1 MTELPLLLVLAG
13 RPGTGK
19 TTLARRLAAD
29 LHCVYVRIDA
39 IETAVA
45 RCGLAQPPVGP
56 IGYVVGHELAAANL
70 ALGTPV
76 VIDAVN
82 PVPEARAGWR
92 LLAEVARLVVLETV
106 IGDDDEHRRRVTART
121 PDLADQVVPTWDD
134 VLAWEYV
141 PWGDERDGPRV
152 VVDMTDPDDAFAGI
166 LPLLARANP
175 S

>member
-1 MTELPLLLVLAG
+1 MTDLPLLVVLGG

-19 TTLARRLAAD
+19 TTLARRLAAE
-29 LHCVYVRIDA
+29 LHCAYVRIDA

-56 IGYVVGHELAAANL
+56 VGYVIGHELAAANL
-70 ALGTPV
+70 NLGTPV

-92 LLAEVARLVVLETV
+92 GLAAIARLVVLETM
-106 IGDDDEHRRRVTART
+106 IGDDAEHRRRVTART

-141 PWGDERDGPRV
+141 PWDDERDGPRV
-152 VVDMTDPDDAFAGI
+152 VVDMIDPDHAVTGV
-166 LPLLARANP
+166 LRLLAGPNP

>member
-1 MTELPLLLVLAG
+1 MTDLPLLVVLAG

-19 TTLARRLAAD
+19 TTLARRLAAE
-29 LHCVYVRIDA
+29 LRCAYVRIDA

-70 ALGTPV
+70 ALATPV

-92 LLAEVARLVVLETV
+92 GLAGIARLVVLETV
-106 IGDDDEHRRRVTART
+106 IGDEGEHRRRVTART
-121 PDLADQVVPTWDD
+121 PDLPDQVVPTWDD
-134 VLAWEYV
+134 VLAWDYV
-141 PWGDERDGPRV
+141 LWDDERDGPRIE
-152 VVDMTDPDDAFAGI
+152 VDMTDPDHAVTGL
-166 LPLLARANP
+166 LPLLAHANP